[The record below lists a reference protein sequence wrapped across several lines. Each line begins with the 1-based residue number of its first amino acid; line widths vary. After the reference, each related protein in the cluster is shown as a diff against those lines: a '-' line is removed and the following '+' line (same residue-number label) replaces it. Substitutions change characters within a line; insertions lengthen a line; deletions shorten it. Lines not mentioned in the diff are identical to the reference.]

1 MKRLIY
7 LFAAGALTL
16 ASCGSGDDNGNGKRD
31 AKGNVFY
38 GDVLKMNEVE
48 DFRSLFPLDVT
59 EVTSQRIANQVYEG
73 LVKLSQADLK
83 VIPGLAEKWEKNADA
98 TVWTFY
104 LRQNAKFHDD
114 ECFAEGKGRAVTAED
129 FKYCFDK
136 LCESKPNNQQFY
148 VTFKDRVQG
157 ANEYFESTSKGS
169 PLAGGVSGV
178 KVLDPHT
185 LQITLNFPF
194 AGFDNI
200 LTMPGCWLFPKEA
213 VDKYG
218 ENMRTKCVGTG
229 PFKVKTIE
237 EGNVVVLER
246 NNEYWAEDEFGNKLP
261 YLDGVKFT
269 FIKEKKQ
276 ELLAFRQGEV
286 DMIFRIP
293 TEMHGQILSEFKD
306 AKSGNTPFVLQMVP
320 AMSLTY
326 YGFQNQGKIF
336 NNKKVRQAFNYAID
350 RDKIIGNILK
360 GEGIA
365 GKYGMVPPVDN
376 FSAKGYEFE
385 KLKGYSFEPDMARK
399 LLAEAGY
406 PGGKNFP
413 AVTLQINSGGADRN
427 VLTAQLIQS
436 QLKEVLNISV
446 EIDMMPFAQHLDKL
460 ETGKTDFWRTGW
472 IADYP
477 DPETFL
483 TILYGTHVP
492 AKLEERSSVNS
503 VRFLNARFDSL
514 FGAAMREVDDKK
526 RYELYLQADQIALEE
541 AAYMPIF
548 YEENYRLVQNWVKAF
563 DANAM
568 EYRDVTRVFVDPK
581 VKGKFEKGHKKE

>member
-1 MKRLIY
+1 MNRLI
-7 LFAAGALTL
+7 LFLSVIMVTVN
-16 ASCGSGDDNGNGKRD
+16 SCSNDPDGPNTTK

-48 DFRSLFPLDVT
+48 DFRSLYPLDVT
-59 EVTSQRIANQVYEG
+59 EVTSQRITNQIYEG

-83 VIPGLAEKWEKNADA
+83 VIPGIAEKWEKNGDA

-104 LRQNAKFHDD
+104 LRQNVKFHDD
-114 ECFAEGKGRAVTAED
+114 ACFPDGKGRIVTAED

-136 LCESKPNNQQFY
+136 LCESKPNNQQY
-148 VTFKDRVQG
+148 YITFIDRVVG
-157 ANEYFESTSKGS
+157 ANDYFESTKNNA

-178 KVLDPHT
+178 KVVDPHT

-213 VDKYG
+213 IDKYG
-218 ENMRTKCVGTG
+218 DNLRIHCVGTG
-229 PFKVKTIE
+229 PFKIKTVE
-237 EGNVVVLER
+237 EGSVVVLER
-246 NNEYWAEDEFGNKLP
+246 NADYWAEDEFGNKLP

-276 ELLAFRQGEV
+276 EFLAFRQGDI

-293 TEMHGQILSEFKD
+293 TEMHGQILAELAD
-306 AKSGNTPFVLQMVP
+306 AKSGNTPFNLQMTP

-326 YGFQNQGKIF
+326 YGFQHLGKVF
-336 NNKKVRQAFNYAID
+336 NNKKVRLAFNYAID
-350 RDKIIGNILK
+350 RDKIINNILK
-360 GEGIA
+360 GEGIP
-365 GKYGMVPPVDN
+365 GKFGMIPPVDN
-376 FSAKGYEFE
+376 FKNKGYEFD
-385 KLKGYSFEPDMARK
+385 KLKGFTFEPDLARK
-399 LLAEAGY
+399 YLAEAGY
-406 PGGKNFP
+406 PNGKGFP
-413 AVTLQINSGGADRN
+413 DVALQINSGGADRN
-427 VLTAQLIQS
+427 VLTAQYIQS
-436 QLKEVLNISV
+436 QLKEILNIKV

-460 ETGKTDFWRTGW
+460 ETGKTDLWRTGW

-483 TILYGTHVP
+483 TILYGNHVP
-492 AKLEERSSVNS
+492 PKLEDRSSVNS
-503 VRFLNARFDSL
+503 VRYISPKFDSL
-514 FGAAMREVDDKK
+514 FALAMREVDDK
-526 RYELYLQADQIALEE
+526 RRFDLYFQADQTALDD

-548 YEENYRLVQNWVKAF
+548 YEENYRLVQNWVKGF

-568 EYRDVTRVFVDPK
+568 EYRDVTRVFINPELKQK
-581 VKGKFEKGHKKE
+581 VTEKK

>member
-7 LFAAGALTL
+7 LLAAGAMALS
-16 ASCGSGDDNGNGKRD
+16 SCGPDEGSGGEKKD

-48 DFRSLFPLDVT
+48 DFRSLYPLDVT
-59 EVTSQRIANQVYEG
+59 EVTSQRIANQIYEG
-73 LVKLSQADLK
+73 LVRLSQADLK

-104 LRQNAKFHDD
+104 LRQNASFHDD
-114 ECFAEGKGRAVTAED
+114 ECFPDGKGRAVTAED
-129 FKYCFDK
+129 FKYSFDK
-136 LCESKPNNQQFY
+136 LCESKANNQQFY

-157 ANEYFESTSKGS
+157 ANEYFESTAKGS
-169 PLAGGVSGV
+169 PMAGGVSGV
-178 KVLDPHT
+178 KVLDPYT

-200 LTMPGCWLFPKEA
+200 LTMPGCWVFPKEA

-229 PFKVKTIE
+229 PFRVKTIE

-246 NNEYWAEDEFGNKLP
+246 NNNYWATDEFGNQLP

-276 ELLAFRQGEV
+276 EMLAFRQGEV

-306 AKSGNTPFVLQMVP
+306 AKGGNTPFVLQMVP

-326 YGFQNQGKIF
+326 YGFQNQGQVF

-376 FSAKGYEFE
+376 FSDKGYEFE

-399 LLAEAGY
+399 LLADAGF
-406 PGGKNFP
+406 PNGKGFP
-413 AVTLQINSGGADRN
+413 SVTLQINSGGADRN

-436 QLKEVLNISV
+436 QLKEVLNINV

-514 FGAAMREVDDKK
+514 FGAAMREVDDKR
-526 RYELYLQADQIALEE
+526 RYDLYLMADQVALEE

-548 YEENYRLVQNWVKAF
+548 YEENYRLVQNWVKNF

-568 EYRDVTRVFVDPK
+568 EYRDMTRVFVDPK
-581 VKGKFEKGHKKE
+581 IKGKFEKGKK

>member
-7 LFAAGALTL
+7 LLAAGVFTL
-16 ASCGSGDDNGNGKRD
+16 SSCGPEDGPGGGSKKANGN
-31 AKGNVFY
+31 VYY
-38 GDVLKMNEVE
+38 GEVLKMNEVE
-48 DFRSLFPLDVT
+48 DFRSLYPLDVT
-59 EVTSQRIANQVYEG
+59 EVTSQRITNQVYEG
-73 LVKLSQADLK
+73 LVKLAQSDLK

-114 ECFAEGKGRAVTAED
+114 ACFPDGKGRMVTAED

-157 ANEYFESTSKGS
+157 ANEYFESTQKGS
-169 PLAGGVSGV
+169 PIAGGVSGV

-200 LTMPGCWLFPKEA
+200 LTMPGAWLFPKEA

-218 ENMRTKCVGTG
+218 DNLRTHCVGTG

-276 ELLAFRQGEV
+276 EFLAFRQGEL

-293 TEMHGQILSEFKD
+293 TEMHGQILTEFKD
-306 AKSGNTPFVLQMVP
+306 AKSGNTPFVLQMTP

-326 YGFQNQGKIF
+326 YGFQNMGKIF
-336 NNKKVRQAFNYAID
+336 NNKKVRQAFNYAVD
-350 RDKIIGNILK
+350 RDKIIANILK

-365 GKYGMVPPVDN
+365 GKYGIVPPVDN
-376 FSAKGYEFE
+376 FSDKGYDFT
-385 KLKGYSFEPDMARK
+385 KLKGYDFEPDMARK

-406 PGGKNFP
+406 PGGKGFP
-413 AVTLQINSGGADRN
+413 PVTLQINSGGADRN

-460 ETGKTDFWRTGW
+460 ETGKTDLWRTGW
-472 IADYP
+472 VADYP

-483 TILYGTHVP
+483 TILFGTHVP
-492 AKLEERSSVNS
+492 DQLEERSSVNS
-503 VRFLNARFDSL
+503 VRFKNARFDSL
-514 FGAAMREVDDKK
+514 FSAAMQEVDDKK
-526 RYELYLQADQIALEE
+526 RYELYMQADQIALDE
-541 AAYMPIF
+541 AAYIPIF
-548 YEENYRLVQNWVKAF
+548 YEENYRLVQNWIKGF

-581 VKGKFEKGHKKE
+581 VKEKAEKNRKK